1 MSYYRILGFEKEP
14 FSTSP
19 DPDFFYLSHEH
30 DRALTNVLIELRLKR
45 GLSVVLG
52 DVGTGKTTLSRKLV
66 QDLREREDCLFH
78 IMLDPSFEN
87 RTLFMQSLVKNFG
100 VPVENPSPSITDLR
114 ESLERFLFQKGVV
127 EGKTVILIIDEAQK
141 LDPMS
146 MEVLRLLLNYET
158 NQFKLLQ
165 LVLLGQTELLS
176 SIRGIP
182 NFMDRISFKTMLNPL
197 DLDEMNEMVHFRIR
211 QAGYQAKMDLFL
223 PEALKEIY
231 QATRGYPRQV
241 TMLCHRALKQML
253 MKNKAVVDREIVHG
267 LIEEEAPYG
276 WQTTN
281 RLLQNS
287 SY

>member
-1 MSYYRILGFEKEP
+1 MSYYRVLGFDKEP

-87 RTLFMQSLVKNFG
+87 RALFMQSLVKNFG
-100 VPVENPSPSITDLR
+100 VTVENPSPSITDLR

-197 DLDEMNEMVHFRIR
+197 DYEEMNEMVHFRIR
-211 QAGYQAKMDLFL
+211 QAGYQPRIDLFL

-253 MKNKAVVDREIVHG
+253 MKNKAVVDRDIVQG
-267 LIEEEAPYG
+267 LIQEEAPYG